1 MRNLYRIP
9 QVLALTIIMIW
20 CGSATNLRA
29 QHSSGGGGGGAGG
42 VSGNADA
49 VMKVPVKK
57 PTGTRPAPRP
67 RPGGTKPAPDN
78 SAQVDDALKLADDER
93 QAGRYE
99 PAERGYQLAAKLA
112 PSDPRPYLGLGHL
125 YYNQRKYADAEKWYT
140 RAAGLSRGDSE
151 PYARLAFTYAEM
163 QRLDEA
169 VAAARRS
176 VTAQPDNYYGYL
188 ALGWVLALRGNSTEA
203 ETAYRKSISVASQPM
218 AILHI
223 ELARVL
229 GEQRRYNDAATE
241 ARKAVDI
248 DANNY
253 SARFNYALYLQKLG
267 QLTPSSQQYLEA
279 IRLNS
284 RDGAP
289 HSNIGLIY
297 YMTENF
303 LAARDHWNT
312 AISLGSTYAP
322 DRIGLLILDSRLAE
336 AQTQLESYTR
346 QSGSDED
353 GWLMLGDVY
362 RALGNDSAARVTD
375 ARAAQIAPEYVGLR
389 RPDLRRLVARSSTP
403 TRPATGPSSGGNE
416 VLKVNEKGQTT
427 LMLAAGD
434 GRADLIPR
442 IVAAGVN
449 VNARDND
456 GDAAL
461 TYAAGNG
468 HIDAVQAL
476 LAAGAN
482 VDAAN
487 KSGIT
492 ALMFAAYQGHTE
504 VARKLIANGAN
515 VNIKAASGV
524 TALSAATNKNHPDI
538 ADMLRRAGAYQ

>member
-1 MRNLYRIP
+1 MEKLYRIP
-9 QVLALTIIMIW
+9 QIFTLIIAMLW
-20 CGSATNLRA
+20 CGSTTALRA
-29 QHSSGGGGGGAGG
+29 QHGSGGGGGGAGAGG

-49 VMKVPVKK
+49 VMKVPVRK
-57 PTGTRPAPRP
+57 PTATRPAPRP
-67 RPGGTKPAPDN
+67 RPGTKPAPDN

-112 PSDPRPYLGLGHL
+112 PSDPRPYLGLGHV

-140 RAAGLSRGDSE
+140 RAASLSRGDSE

-163 QRLDEA
+163 KRLDEA
-169 VAAARRS
+169 VAAGRRS
-176 VTAQPDNYYGYL
+176 VVAQPDNYYGYL
-188 ALGWVLALRGNSTEA
+188 ALGWVLALHGNSTEA
-203 ETAYRKSISVASQPM
+203 ETAYRKSISVAPQPM

-229 GEQRRYNDAATE
+229 GEQRRYNDAAAE
-241 ARKAVDI
+241 AKRAVDI
-248 DANNY
+248 DPNNY

-267 QLTPSSQQYLEA
+267 QLSPSSQQYLEA
-279 IRLNS
+279 IKVNS

-303 LAARDHWNT
+303 LAAREHWNA

-336 AQTQLESYTR
+336 AQTQLETYTR
-346 QSGSDED
+346 QNADDED

-389 RPDLRRLVARSSTP
+389 RPDLRRLIGGTAASNRGGT
-403 TRPATGPSSGGNE
+403 PSSSSNNE
-416 VLKVNEKGQTT
+416 LLRVNDKGQTT
-427 LMLAAGD
+427 LMVAAGQ
-434 GRADLIPR
+434 GRADLIPG
-442 IVAAGVN
+442 IVGAGVN
-449 VNARDND
+449 VNAQDND

-461 TYAAGNG
+461 YYAASNG
-468 HIDAVQAL
+468 HTEAAQAL
-476 LAAGAN
+476 LRAGAN
-482 VDAAN
+482 VNAAN
-487 KSGIT
+487 KKS
-492 ALMFAAYQGHTE
+492 
-504 VARKLIANGAN
+504 
-515 VNIKAASGV
+515 
-524 TALSAATNKNHPDI
+524 
-538 ADMLRRAGAYQ
+538 